1 MRETGLHR
9 LPHTLGIGVLAPPS
23 REKWSREFSRWFD
36 WVLEEAGV
44 YDYGRYPV
52 KGMGVWLPYGF
63 QIRRRVVELIRN
75 VLDPSGHEEVLFP
88 LLIPEHLLRK
98 ESEHV
103 RGFEAE
109 VYWVTHGGREPLDV
123 KLALRP
129 TSETSISYMESF
141 WVKSY
146 RDLPRRF
153 YQVVSIFRYE
163 TKATRPLIRLRE
175 VTTFKE
181 AHTVHD
187 SFEDADRQVE
197 EAIRLYREIFDS
209 LGIPYVI
216 SKRPEWDK
224 FAGAVYTVAF
234 DTVMPDGR
242 VLQIGTVHHLG
253 QNFTI
258 PFEVRFQRRDE
269 LIDYAWQ
276 TSYGLSDRV
285 IATLLAVHGDDRGPV
300 LPPHVAPIQVV
311 VVPIP
316 ARSEEDR
323 RLVEQALSA
332 LEERLRG
339 AGIRYHIDRRE
350 DVRPGRKYYE
360 WEAKGVPVRIELG
373 PREARE
379 NRLVLVRR
387 DTLEKRSIEAE
398 KVIEELTKLF
408 NEIRENLRERAW
420 SWLRT
425 KVKRAESIEEA
436 REIIERERGI
446 VELPWCG
453 RQECGLRLEEEVD
466 AGVLGSPLEP
476 PEWVR
481 GKRCPV
487 CGRPA
492 VTSIRVAKKY

>member
-1 MRETGLHR
+1 MQGQ
-9 LPHTLGIGVLAPPS
+9 APP
-23 REKWSREFSRWFD
+23 RERWSREFSRWFD
-36 WVLEEAGV
+36 WVLEEAGI

-52 KGMGVWLPYGF
+52 KGMGVWMPYGF
-63 QIRRRVVELIRN
+63 QIRRRVVELIRS
-75 VLDPSGHEEVLFP
+75 VLDSTGHEEVLFP
-88 LLIPEHLLRK
+88 LLIPEHLLRR
-98 ESEHV
+98 ESEHI
-103 RGFEAE
+103 RGFEGE

-141 WVKSY
+141 WIKSY
-146 RDLPRRF
+146 RDLPRKF
-153 YQVVSIFRYE
+153 YQIVSIFRYE

-181 AHTVHD
+181 AHTVHE
-187 SFEDADRQVE
+187 SFEDADRQVG
-197 EAIRLYREIFDS
+197 EAIELYKRIFDE

-216 SKRPEWDK
+216 SRRPEWDK

-234 DTVMPDGR
+234 DLVMPDGR
-242 VLQIGTVHHLG
+242 TLQIGTAHHLG

-258 PFEVRFQRRDE
+258 PFEVRIQLRDE
-269 LIDYAWQ
+269 SLDYAWQ

-285 IATLLAVHGDDRGPV
+285 IASLLAVHGDDRGPII
-300 LPPHVAPIQVV
+300 PPNVAPIQVV

-316 ARSEEDR
+316 AKTEEDR
-323 RLVEQALSA
+323 RLVEEA
-332 LEERLRG
+332 LERVKEQLER
-339 AGIRYHIDRRE
+339 AGLRYHVDARE
-350 DVRPGRKYYE
+350 DVRPGRKFYE
-360 WEAKGVPVRIELG
+360 WEAKGVPLRLELG
-373 PREARE
+373 PRDARQG
-379 NRLVLVRR
+379 VVVAARR
-387 DTLEKRSIEAE
+387 DTGEKKTLPIEGLGEEAKKLLE
-398 KVIEELTKLF
+398 
-408 NEIRENLRERAW
+408 EIRVNLRRRAW
-420 SWLRT
+420 QWLQT
-425 KVKRAESIEEA
+425 MVHRAESVEEA
-436 REIIERERGI
+436 RRLLEEKRGI

-453 RQECGLRLEEEVD
+453 REECGLRLEEQVD

>member
-1 MRETGLHR
+1 M
-9 LPHTLGIGVLAPPS
+9 AAPS
-23 REKWSREFSRWFD
+23 REKWRKEFSRWFD
-36 WVLEEAGV
+36 WVLEEAGI

-63 QIRRRVVELIRN
+63 QLRRRVTELIRS
-75 VLDPSGHEEVLFP
+75 VLDEAGHEEVLFP

-98 ESEHV
+98 ESEHI

-141 WVKSY
+141 WIKSY

-153 YQVVSIFRYE
+153 YQIVSIFRYE

-181 AHTVHD
+181 AHTVHE

-197 EAIRLYREIFDS
+197 EAIRLYKRIFDE

-224 FAGAVYTVAF
+224 FAGAIYTVAF

-242 VLQIGTVHHLG
+242 TLQIGTAHHLG

-269 LIDYAWQ
+269 KLDYAWQ

-285 IATLLAVHGDDRGPV
+285 IATVLAIHGDDHGPV
-300 LPPHVAPIQVV
+300 IPPNVAPIQVV
-311 VVPIP
+311 VIPIP
-316 ARSEEDR
+316 ARSEEDAK
-323 RLVEQALSA
+323 LVEEHLARV
-332 LEERLRG
+332 EEELRS
-339 AGIRYHIDRRE
+339 AGIRYTVDRRG

-360 WEAKGVPVRIELG
+360 WEARGVPIRLEVG

-379 NRLVLVRR
+379 DAVVAVRR
-387 DTLEKRSIEAE
+387 DTLEKRKLPREGLGEELRRLMEEIRGSLKKRAWEWLRTMVTRAETVEEARR
-398 KVIEELTKLF
+398 VIEEK
-408 NEIRENLRERAW
+408 
-420 SWLRT
+420 
-425 KVKRAESIEEA
+425 
-436 REIIERERGI
+436 RGI

-453 RQECGLRLEEEVD
+453 RMECGQKLEELVD

-476 PEWVR
+476 SDWVR

-492 VTSIRVAKKY
+492 VTSIRLAKKY